1 MTSMYKEK
9 RYLIC
14 VSLILGVQIGYNV
27 VHLRTSL
34 VQLFLP
40 PLHSWSNGWPCK
52 ILLVMFKCIVQHDV
66 VVRTV
71 YFDQPVDFYAT
82 TACFCFFE
90 LHGISET
97 LTTHAQSSIWT
108 HTQTLPL
115 GASSKIEPTNPQN
128 WRSHHRSLCCRRER
142 LLPLKAQTSLNLEN
156 FTPRGVGLAK
166 GGEEP
171 QELWGSRFL
180 QLPPAEVRQSR
191 GSRGALRAE
200 PFSETIWQGSL
211 LRVWSRAGRNPAKRT
226 LVVIIW
232 ISWLGPLWVV
242 TIIWIHY
249 SRWVVTIMIWI
260 HYSGEMS
267 VMGS

>member
-156 FTPRGVGLAK
+156 FTPRGQDWQKAGRSHRSCGGAGFCSSPQPKCSRVGVP
-166 GGEEP
+166 EELFEP
-171 QELWGSRFL
+171 SRFRR
-180 QLPPAEVRQSR
+180 PFGRAPCFVC
-191 GSRGALRAE
+191 GAE
-200 PFSETIWQGSL
+200 PVEILPNAPLSL
-211 LRVWSRAGRNPAKRT
+211 
-226 LVVIIW
+226 
-232 ISWLGPLWVV
+232 
-242 TIIWIHY
+242 
-249 SRWVVTIMIWI
+249 
-260 HYSGEMS
+260 
-267 VMGS
+267 